1 MKDLLMAIAK
11 QMVDNP
17 DQVHV
22 REQHGEGNVVLVLS
36 VAKQDMGMIIG
47 KKGRNISAIRTIM
60 NAAAAKVHKRV
71 IVELEE

>member
-17 DQVHV
+17 DQVQV
-22 REQHGEGNVVLVLS
+22 REQVGEENAVLVLS

-47 KKGRNISAIRTIM
+47 KKGKNITAIRTIM
-60 NAAAAKVHKRV
+60 NAAAAKLHKRV
-71 IVELEE
+71 VVELKE